1 MELVVKN
8 PGYARFRACGL
19 YEGIRSEERIGSQSP
34 HAGSVRTQ
42 GRLILHAQ
50 DLLKLIGVAIVVI
63 GIALRLRTTLAVVIA
78 ALATG
83 LVAGLPLFSHEGV
96 FQHLHF
102 LTEPGQTGII
112 NTLGHAFAD
121 NRLMTLFIITLPAV
135 GLSERFGLQE
145 QSAALIRRI
154 RAATVGRLQI
164 VYQLFRVL
172 HGAIGIRLN
181 GHPSFVRPLVFPMS
195 VGAARAIGSVT
206 RAVAS
211 DLSREKPVASDS
223 LATARGTDPPAQS
236 LETIKAANAAA
247 ENYGNF
253 YGQNLSPV
261 QAGILLVYGV
271 MQGLGFTVGVWS
283 LVKYT
288 IPVVVASIVFGIVQ
302 FQWLDRQL
310 IKKVEARR

>member
-1 MELVVKN
+1 M
-8 PGYARFRACGL
+8 
-19 YEGIRSEERIGSQSP
+19 
-34 HAGSVRTQ
+34 
-42 GRLILHAQ
+42 HAQ

-63 GIALRLRTTLAVVIA
+63 GIALRLRTTLVVVVA

-96 FQHLHF
+96 FQSIPF
-102 LTEPGQTGII
+102 LTKPGQTGII
-112 NTLGHAFAD
+112 NTLGRAFAD

-195 VGAARAIGSVT
+195 VGAARAVSTSEI
-206 RAVAS
+206 
-211 DLSREKPVASDS
+211 
-223 LATARGTDPPAQS
+223 
-236 LETIKAANAAA
+236 ETIKAANAAA

-261 QAGILLVYGV
+261 QAGILLVFGV

-288 IPVVVASIVFGIVQ
+288 IPVVVASIVLSILQ
-302 FQWLDRQL
+302 FWRLDRQL
-310 IKKVEARR
+310 IKYAEAPR